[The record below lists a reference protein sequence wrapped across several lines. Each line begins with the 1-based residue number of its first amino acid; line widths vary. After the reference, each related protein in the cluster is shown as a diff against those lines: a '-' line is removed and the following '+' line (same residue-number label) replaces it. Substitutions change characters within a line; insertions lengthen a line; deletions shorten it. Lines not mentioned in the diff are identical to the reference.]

1 MSDSPIPADAPP
13 GLFARIMHPFV
24 NIAET
29 LNDRVYGPYAFG
41 NFLSLNGIWVQRLG
55 ILWLTWELTESP
67 TWLGAVAFADLFPLA
82 LFAPL
87 AGAAADRWNIL
98 NLVRLSNWLTVLQSL
113 ALLFLFAIGQLNIA
127 WILFL
132 TTVLAILS
140 ALNQPARLAIVPTLV
155 THERLPTA
163 IAISSLSYNGA
174 QFIGAGIFAFLIPV
188 LGVASTFVFQI
199 GAFIVFGIILIWT
212 RPRADAAQRKKSEG
226 GLFADFREG
235 LIYCWNHVGVRPVML
250 LLVTIAVGTRATAD
264 LFAAFADHVF
274 NGGAEGFGYLTAS
287 VGIGAILGILIIAG
301 RNGTK
306 GLVNSVLVFAP
317 GTCVATLIFVSTDML
332 WVGVIGALFL
342 GFSFMPVAVAAQTL
356 LQAGVDPGMRGRTM
370 ALYVCFWRSMPAVG
384 ALAMGY
390 AAEFVG
396 LRIPPLVGIVLVFTV
411 VAWLWMRRKIIAD
424 ALERVPGDAHG
435 QDRSKSA

>member
-1 MSDSPIPADAPP
+1 MNDSLSPLEEPT
-13 GLFARIMHPFV
+13 GFLARITGPFV
-24 NIAET
+24 NIART
-29 LNDRVYGPYAFG
+29 LNDRVYGPYALG

-67 TWLGAVAFADLFPLA
+67 AWLGAVAFADLFPLA

-98 NLVRLSNWLTVLQSL
+98 NLVRISNWLTVVQSL
-113 ALLFLFAIGQLNIA
+113 VLLFLFVTGLINIA
-127 WILFL
+127 WIIVL

-174 QFIGAGIFAFLIPV
+174 QFIGAGLFAFLIPV

-199 GAFIVFGIILIWT
+199 AAFTMFGIILIWT
-212 RPRADAAQRKKSEG
+212 RPRANIAQRKKSEG

-235 LIYCWNHVGVRPVML
+235 LIYCWNHVGIKPLML
-250 LLVTIAVGTRATAD
+250 LLVTIAVGTRAIAD

-274 NGGAEGFGYLTAS
+274 NSGAEGFGYLTAS
-287 VGIGAILGILIIAG
+287 VGIGAMLGILMIA
-301 RNGTK
+301 RRTGTK
-306 GLVNSVLVFAP
+306 GLVSTVLKFAP
-317 GTCVATLIFVSTDML
+317 GTCVAALIFVSTDIL
-332 WVGVIGALFL
+332 WVGILGALLL
-342 GFSFMPVAVAAQTL
+342 GFSFMPVAVGAQTL
-356 LQAGVDPGMRGRTM
+356 MQSGGDPSMRGRIM
-370 ALYVCFWRSMPAVG
+370 ALYVCFWRSMPAIG

-390 AAEFVG
+390 ASEFVG
-396 LRIPPLVGIVLVFTV
+396 LRLPPLVGIALVSAV
-411 VAWLWMRRKIIAD
+411 VAWLWVRRKTIAD
-424 ALERVPGDAHG
+424 ALEGSPRNSQA
-435 QDRSKSA
+435 S